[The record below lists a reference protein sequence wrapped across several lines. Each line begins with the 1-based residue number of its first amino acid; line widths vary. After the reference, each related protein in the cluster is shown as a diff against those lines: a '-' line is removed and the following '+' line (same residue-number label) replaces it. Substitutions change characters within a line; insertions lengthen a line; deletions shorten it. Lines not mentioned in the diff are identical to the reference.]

1 MSLTS
6 KKIEYISAL
15 KYAAKMQK
23 IKQEKWAE
31 ENAPVMI
38 RRNIYRT
45 AFEALPSV
53 ENARLRN
60 GWCNDHGSYQ
70 GVEVMSIREQTYNE
84 ILEMEAER
92 DRIVADFQKLPKIEK
107 YRVFPVVVEYRERLR
122 KVQDRLDDLYRVMD
136 WD

>member
-1 MSLTS
+1 MNGKMSLTS

-31 ENAPVMI
+31 ENATEMI
-38 RRNIYRT
+38 RRNIDRT

-60 GWCNDHGSYQ
+60 G
-70 GVEVMSIREQTYNE
+70 
-84 ILEMEAER
+84 
-92 DRIVADFQKLPKIEK
+92 
-107 YRVFPVVVEYRERLR
+107 
-122 KVQDRLDDLYRVMD
+122 
-136 WD
+136 

>member
-1 MSLTS
+1 
-6 KKIEYISAL
+6 
-15 KYAAKMQK
+15 
-23 IKQEKWAE
+23 
-31 ENAPVMI
+31 
-38 RRNIYRT
+38 
-45 AFEALPSV
+45 
-53 ENARLRN
+53 
-60 GWCNDHGSYQ
+60 
-70 GVEVMSIREQTYNE
+70 MSIREQTYNE